1 VLRGN
6 LSTRPFYNERAV
18 QLLLLLAGVAV
29 VALTLFNVTRI
40 ISLSRQNTQLA
51 SSTSSE
57 RDESA
62 RLRRDAA
69 TIRGGINQTE
79 LKTIVAA
86 AEEANILIDQ
96 RTFSWTAF
104 FNRIEETLPADVML
118 TEVQP
123 SFQENHTVI
132 SMMVLGR
139 RTEDVDEF
147 VEKLEAT
154 GAFEQ
159 VLPKQH
165 DKTDDGLTRVLITS
179 IYNGE
184 AVEEPKGEVAPTK
197 EPKPA
202 ASPAKPVAAG
212 KSGGSR

>member
-18 QLLLLLAGVAV
+18 QLLLLLAGVV
-29 VALTLFNVTRI
+29 VLALTIFNVTRI
-40 ISLSRQNTQLA
+40 ISLSQQNTQLA

-62 RLRRDAA
+62 RLRREAA
-69 TIRGGINQTE
+69 TIRSGINQAE

-96 RTFSWTAF
+96 RTFSWTEF

-118 TEVQP
+118 TEVHP
-123 SFQENHTVI
+123 SFQEDHTVI

-154 GAFEQ
+154 GAFED

-165 DKTDDGLTRVLITS
+165 DKNDEGLTRVLITS
-179 IYNGE
+179 IYRGD
-184 AVEEPKGEVAPTK
+184 VEEA
-197 EPKPA
+197 KPA
-202 ASPAKPVAAG
+202 ASPG

>member
-1 VLRGN
+1 VLQGN

-18 QLLLLLAGVAV
+18 QLLLLLAGVV
-29 VALTLFNVTRI
+29 VFALTLFNVTRI
-40 ISLSRQNTQLA
+40 VSLSQQNTQLS
-51 SSTSSE
+51 SSTASE
-57 RDESA
+57 REESV
-62 RLRRDAA
+62 RLRREAA
-69 TIRGGINQTE
+69 TIRSGINQAE

-86 AEEANILIDQ
+86 AQEANVLIDQ
-96 RTFSWTAF
+96 RTFSWTEF
-104 FNRIEETLPADVML
+104 FNRIEETLPPDVML

-123 SFQENHTVI
+123 SFHENQTVI

-154 GAFEQ
+154 GAFEH

-165 DKTDDGLTRVLITS
+165 DKTDEGLTRVLITS
-179 IYNGE
+179 TYRGG
-184 AVEEPKGEVAPTK
+184 AEVATPSK
-197 EPKPA
+197 AP
-202 ASPAKPVAAG
+202 G

>member
-1 VLRGN
+1 M
-6 LSTRPFYNERAV
+6 
-18 QLLLLLAGVAV
+18 QLLLLLAGVV
-29 VALTLFNVTRI
+29 VLALTIFNVTRI
-40 ISLSRQNTQLA
+40 ISLSQQNTQLA

-62 RLRRDAA
+62 RLRREAA
-69 TIRGGINQTE
+69 TIRSGINQAE

-96 RTFSWTAF
+96 RTFSWTEF

-118 TEVQP
+118 TEVHP
-123 SFQENHTVI
+123 SFQEDHTVI

-154 GAFEQ
+154 GAFED

-165 DKTDDGLTRVLITS
+165 DKTDEGLTRVLITS
-179 IYNGE
+179 IYRGD
-184 AVEEPKGEVAPTK
+184 VEDSKACRITRQVRRQPM
-197 EPKPA
+197 
-202 ASPAKPVAAG
+202 
-212 KSGGSR
+212 SRRMERTDG

>member
-1 VLRGN
+1 M
-6 LSTRPFYNERAV
+6 
-18 QLLLLLAGVAV
+18 QLLLLLAGGV
-29 VALTLFNVTRI
+29 VLALTLFNVTRV
-40 ISLSRQNTQLA
+40 ISLSQQNTQLA
-51 SSTSSE
+51 SSTSGE
-57 RDESA
+57 RDESG
-62 RLRRDAA
+62 RLRREAA
-69 TIRGGINQTE
+69 TIRSGINQAE

-96 RTFSWTAF
+96 RTFSWTEF

-118 TEVQP
+118 TEVHP
-123 SFQENHTVI
+123 SFQEDHTVI

-154 GAFEQ
+154 GAFEN

-165 DKTDDGLTRVLITS
+165 DKTDEGLTRVLITS
-179 IYNGE
+179 IYRG
-184 AVEEPKGEVAPTK
+184 AVEEA
-197 EPKPA
+197 KPA
-202 ASPAKPVAAG
+202 ASPG

>member
-1 VLRGN
+1 MLRGN

-18 QLLLLLAGVAV
+18 QLLLLLAGVV
-29 VALTLFNVTRI
+29 VLALTIFNVTRI
-40 ISLSRQNTQLA
+40 ISLSQQNTQLV

-62 RLRRDAA
+62 RLRREAA
-69 TIRGGINQTE
+69 TIRSGINQAE

-96 RTFSWTAF
+96 RTFSWTEF

-118 TEVQP
+118 TEVHP
-123 SFQENHTVI
+123 SFQEDHTVI

-154 GAFEQ
+154 GAFED

-165 DKTDDGLTRVLITS
+165 DKTDEGLTRVLITS
-179 IYNGE
+179 IYRGD
-184 AVEEPKGEVAPTK
+184 VEEA
-197 EPKPA
+197 KPA
-202 ASPAKPVAAG
+202 ASPG

>member
-1 VLRGN
+1 MLRGN

-18 QLLLLLAGVAV
+18 QLLLLLAGVIV
-29 VALTLFNVTRI
+29 FALTLFNVTRI
-40 ISLSRQNTQLA
+40 ISLSQQNTQLA

-62 RLRRDAA
+62 RLRREAA
-69 TIRGGINQTE
+69 TIRRGINQAE
-79 LKTIVAA
+79 LKTIVTA

-123 SFQENHTVI
+123 SFHENQTVI

-154 GAFEQ
+154 GAFEH

-165 DKTDDGLTRVLITS
+165 DKTDEGLTRVLLTC
-179 IYNGE
+179 IYRGD
-184 AVEEPKGEVAPTK
+184 VEK
-197 EPKPA
+197 PKPA
-202 ASPAKPVAAG
+202 TAAG

>member
-1 VLRGN
+1 M
-6 LSTRPFYNERAV
+6 
-18 QLLLLLAGVAV
+18 QLLLLLAGVV
-29 VALTLFNVTRI
+29 VLALTIFNVTRI
-40 ISLSRQNTQLA
+40 ISLSQQNTQLA

-62 RLRRDAA
+62 RLRREAA
-69 TIRGGINQTE
+69 TIRSGINQAE

-96 RTFSWTAF
+96 RTFSWTEF

-118 TEVQP
+118 TEVHP
-123 SFQENHTVI
+123 SFQEDHTVI

-154 GAFEQ
+154 GAFED

-165 DKTDDGLTRVLITS
+165 DKTDEGLTRVLITS
-179 IYNGE
+179 IYRGD
-184 AVEEPKGEVAPTK
+184 VEEAKA
-197 EPKPA
+197 KPA
-202 ASPAKPVAAG
+202 ASPG

>member
-18 QLLLLLAGVAV
+18 QLLLLLAGVV
-29 VALTLFNVTRI
+29 VLALMLFNVTRI
-40 ISLSRQNTQLA
+40 VSLSQQNTQLA

-62 RLRRDAA
+62 RLRREAA
-69 TIRGGINQTE
+69 TIRSGINQAE

-86 AEEANILIDQ
+86 AQEANILIDQ
-96 RTFSWTAF
+96 RTFSWTEF

-123 SFQENHTVI
+123 SFQEDHTVI
-132 SMMVLGR
+132 SMMVLAR

-154 GAFEQ
+154 GAFEE

-165 DKTDDGLTRVLITS
+165 DRTDEGLTRVLIMA
-179 IYNGE
+179 IYRGDVE
-184 AVEEPKGEVAPTK
+184 AA
-197 EPKPA
+197 KPA
-202 ASPAKPVAAG
+202 TPSG
-212 KSGGSR
+212 KSGASR

>member
-18 QLLLLLAGVAV
+18 QLLLLLAGVV
-29 VALTLFNVTRI
+29 VFALTLFNVTRI
-40 ISLSRQNTQLA
+40 ISLSQQNTQLA

-57 RDESA
+57 RDESS
-62 RLRRDAA
+62 RLRREAA
-69 TIRGGINQTE
+69 TIRAGINQAE
-79 LKTIVAA
+79 LKTIVTA

-118 TEVQP
+118 QEVQP

-132 SMMVLGR
+132 SMMVLAR

-165 DKTDDGLTRVLITS
+165 DKTEDNLTRVLITS

-184 AVEEPKGEVAPTK
+184 AAEQPK
-197 EPKPA
+197 PKPA
-202 ASPAKPVAAG
+202 TAPAKTSGPG